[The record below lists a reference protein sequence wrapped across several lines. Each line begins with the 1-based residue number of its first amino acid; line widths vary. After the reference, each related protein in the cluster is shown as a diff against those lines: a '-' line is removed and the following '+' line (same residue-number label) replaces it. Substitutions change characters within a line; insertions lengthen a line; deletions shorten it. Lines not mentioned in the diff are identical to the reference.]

1 MLWTVCP
8 FSNQLGGPP
17 DCICLLKNSVA
28 LSLPLGLFL
37 ILSLLTISK
46 QDRSSPP
53 HHLSSRQLFL
63 FPLLLHSVIW
73 ERWKQIF
80 SIRGSRVACL
90 LQAATLLLPPLRSS
104 CRLVCLC
111 HPHTSFPAQPGGSRK
126 WWVTFTHFHPLYSA
140 ADLFAP
146 ASGVLI
152 GREEFSLAGVNT
164 FAQRGC
170 IFCIWHLCSW

>member
-8 FSNQLGGPP
+8 FSNQLGGHPW
-17 DCICLLKNSVA
+17 LHLSVEK
-28 LSLPLGLFL
+28 LCRSLTSSWSFPHTHP
-37 ILSLLTISK
+37 TISK

-53 HHLSSRQLFL
+53 HHLGSRQLFL

-80 SIRGSRVACL
+80 SIRGSRWTCL
-90 LQAATLLLPPLRSS
+90 LQAAAPLLPPLRSS
-104 CRLVCLC
+104 CRLVCV
-111 HPHTSFPAQPGGSRK
+111 PPPSSTSFPAQPGGSGK
-126 WWVTFTHFHPLYSA
+126 WWVTFKHFHPLYSA

-152 GREEFSLAGVNT
+152 GREEFSLAGT
-164 FAQRGC
+164 QH
-170 IFCIWHLCSW
+170 FCPEGV